1 MKLTFL
7 GGTGTVTGSKYLLES
22 GERRLLIDC
31 GLFQGLKELRLKN
44 WASFPVPPETVE
56 AVVLTHAHLDHS
68 GYLPKF
74 VREGFQGKIFC
85 SPATR
90 DLCRIL
96 LPDSAML
103 MEEEA
108 AFANRHRYSKHEPA
122 LPLYT
127 HRDADAAMAKL
138 KAISFHETKEIA
150 GFRVTLGRAGH
161 ILGASHVRIESPEGT
176 SILFSGDVGRAT
188 DPIVRAPEPFPEA
201 DYLVLES
208 TYGDRA
214 HVGDESEK
222 LASLISETI
231 SRRGSVLIPSFAVG
245 RAQHLLYSIGELKRR
260 LMIPD
265 VPVYLDSPMAS
276 NVTDLYREY
285 AGEHKLTREQCGKL
299 FSGVRLVRSV
309 EDSKSVAAKTEPRII
324 VSASGML
331 TGGRV
336 LHHLKDMAPREE
348 NLILFPGYQAP
359 GTRGANILAGVTE
372 VKVHGLFIPVRCH
385 KAYLESFS
393 AHADA
398 AELLDL
404 LGRSPKPKTCFI
416 THGEAGASAV
426 LRARLEA
433 AGFSCRIPSL
443 GDCIEF

>member
-1 MKLTFL
+1 MKLSFL

-22 GERRLLIDC
+22 AGKRLLVDC
-31 GLFQGLKELRLKN
+31 GLFQGLKELRLRN
-44 WASFPVPPETVE
+44 WAPFPEDVSSID
-56 AVVLTHAHLDHS
+56 AVILTHAHLDHS
-68 GYLPKF
+68 GYLPKL
-74 VREGFQGKIFC
+74 VREGFQGKIYC

-96 LPDSAML
+96 LPDAAML

-108 AFANRHRYSKHEPA
+108 AYANRHRYSKHEPA

-127 HRDADAAMAKL
+127 RADADAALARL
-138 KAISFHETKEIA
+138 KAVSFHEVHEAA
-150 GFRVTLGRAGH
+150 GFRFTLGRSGH
-161 ILGASHVRIESPEGT
+161 ILGASFVHLQSGDGR
-176 SILFSGDVGRAT
+176 SIVFSGDVGREN
-188 DPIVRAPEPFPEA
+188 DPIVRAPEPLPAA
-201 DYLVLES
+201 DYYVIES

-214 HVGDESEK
+214 HVGDEMEK

-245 RAQHLLYSIGELKRR
+245 RAQHILYAIGELKRR

-285 AGEHKLTREQCGKL
+285 AGEHKLSREQCGKL
-299 FSGVRLVRSV
+299 FSGVRIVRSV
-309 EDSKSVAAKTEPRII
+309 EDSKAVAAKTEPRII

-336 LHHLKDMAPREE
+336 LHHLKDMAPRAE

-359 GTRGANILAGVTE
+359 GTRGSLILGGAGE
-372 VKVHGLFIPVRCH
+372 VKVHGIFVPVRCH
-385 KAYLESFS
+385 TAYLESFS
-393 AHADA
+393 AHGDA
-398 AELLDL
+398 AELLQWL
-404 LGRSPKPKTCFI
+404 QLSPKPKTCFI
-416 THGEAGASAV
+416 THGEPAASDALRVRLQDAGY
-426 LRARLEA
+426 
-433 AGFSCRIPSL
+433 SCRVPRLSES
-443 GDCIEF
+443 IEI